1 LVAVSKPLEEMKFIL
16 VTDVGST
23 TTKARLFHRMGG
35 EWRFLVAGEAPTTV
49 ETPYEDVTM
58 GVMNAIAEVT
68 ELTGHQILIPDAS
81 GIVVPHDGEVGVDL
95 YCTTSSAGGGL
106 QMMVAGVIMTMT
118 AESANRAALG
128 AGAIVMDVVATNDG
142 RAIYRKIQRIRHLRP
157 DMILLAGGTDGGTVS
172 HVVELAE
179 LIKSADPKAR
189 LGVTYKLPIVYAGNV
204 MARSHVKELLE
215 ETFALDIVDNIR
227 SVLEVENTEPARRAV
242 HELFMEHV
250 MSHAPGYNKLMTWTE
265 VDIMPTPAGEGLA
278 INLIAKAFGK
288 NTLGV
293 GLGGATTNVY
303 SIINGRFVRSVS
315 ANLGMSYS
323 ICNVLKETGIEN
335 IMRWS
340 PLELDEDEVRN
351 NLRNKMIRPTTI
363 PETLEDLI
371 IEHAVAREAL
381 RLGLEHHKTI
391 ATRLKGAKTVSA
403 FERGMTSQE
412 MIETYIDM
420 MKIGV
425 IAGTGGLLS
434 HSPRRIQSLIILTD
448 AFQPEGVTM
457 LFQDSVFM
465 MPHLGVLSTVY
476 PEAAWQIFDKD
487 CLVRLGSVIAP
498 RGVGRE
504 TETVLNI
511 EMEMPDGETLKEQLK
526 WGELK
531 RISLGEKQMANVRI
545 TPTRHF
551 DMGEGAGKE
560 IITNVEGGVVGVIL
574 DGRGRPLRLPDES
587 EERRKKLLEWF
598 ISLDMY
604 PQEILGEK

>member
-1 LVAVSKPLEEMKFIL
+1 MITLMKPIEEMEYIL
-16 VTDVGST
+16 ATDVGST
-23 TTKARLFHRMGG
+23 TTKARFFLRMEEG
-35 EWRFLVAGEAPTTV
+35 WRYIASGEAPTTV
-49 ETPYEDVTM
+49 EAPYEDVTM
-58 GVMNAIAEVT
+58 GVMNAVREV
-68 ELTGHQILIPDAS
+68 EDLIGHQMLTPEGS
-81 GIVVPHDGEVGVDL
+81 GIILPFQDGKGVDL

-106 QMMVAGVIMTMT
+106 QMMVAGVIKTMT

-128 AGAIVMDVVATNDG
+128 AGAIVMDVIATNDG
-142 RAIYRKIQRIRHLRP
+142 RAIYRKIQRIRNLRP

-172 HVVELAE
+172 HVVQLAE

-204 MARSHVKELLE
+204 MVRPHIKKLLE

-227 SVLEVENTEPARRAV
+227 PVLEIENTQPARMAV

-265 VDIMPTPAGEGLA
+265 VDIMPTPAGEGIA
-278 INLIAKAFGK
+278 INLIAKSFDK

-335 IMRWS
+335 IMKWS
-340 PLELDEDEVRN
+340 PLELDEDDVRN

-420 MKIGV
+420 MKIRI

-504 TETVLNI
+504 TEIVLNI
-511 EMEMPDGETLKEQLK
+511 EMEMPNGETVKEQVK
-526 WGELK
+526 WGEVK
-531 RISLGEKQMANVRI
+531 RINLREKQTANVRI
-545 TPTRHF
+545 TPTKHF

-560 IITNVEGGVVGVIL
+560 ITTNVEGGVVGVIL
-574 DGRGRPLRLPDES
+574 DGRGRPLRLPEES
-587 EERRKKLLEWF
+587 EERRRKLLEWF

-604 PQEILGEK
+604 PQEILGEN

>member
-1 LVAVSKPLEEMKFIL
+1 
-16 VTDVGST
+16 
-23 TTKARLFHRMGG
+23 
-35 EWRFLVAGEAPTTV
+35 
-49 ETPYEDVTM
+49 
-58 GVMNAIAEVT
+58 
-68 ELTGHQILIPDAS
+68 
-81 GIVVPHDGEVGVDL
+81 
-95 YCTTSSAGGGL
+95 
-106 QMMVAGVIMTMT
+106 
-118 AESANRAALG
+118 
-128 AGAIVMDVVATNDG
+128 
-142 RAIYRKIQRIRHLRP
+142 
-157 DMILLAGGTDGGTVS
+157 MILLAGGTDGGTVL
-172 HVVELAE
+172 HVVQLAE

-189 LGVTYKLPIVYAGNV
+189 LGVAYKLPIVYAGNV
-204 MARSHVKELLE
+204 MARPHVKKLLG

-227 SVLEVENTEPARRAV
+227 SVLEIENTEPARTAV

-250 MSHAPGYNKLMTWTE
+250 MSHAPGYNKLMTWTG

-278 INLIAKAFGK
+278 INLIAKSFDK

-340 PLELDEDEVRN
+340 PLELDEGEVRN

-391 ATRLKGAKTVSA
+391 ATRLKGTKTVSA

-412 MIETYIDM
+412 MIETDVDM
-420 MKIGV
+420 KNIRI

-504 TETVLNI
+504 AETVLNI
-511 EMEMPDGETLKEQLK
+511 EMEMPDGETLKEQVK

-531 RISLGEKQMANVRI
+531 RINLGENQIAKVRI

-560 IITNVEGGVVGVIL
+560 ISTDIEGGVVGVIL
-574 DGRGRPLRLPDES
+574 DGRGRPLRLPEES
-587 EERRKKLLEWF
+587 EERRRKLLEWF
-598 ISLDMY
+598 ISLEMY
-604 PQEILGEK
+604 PQEILGEN